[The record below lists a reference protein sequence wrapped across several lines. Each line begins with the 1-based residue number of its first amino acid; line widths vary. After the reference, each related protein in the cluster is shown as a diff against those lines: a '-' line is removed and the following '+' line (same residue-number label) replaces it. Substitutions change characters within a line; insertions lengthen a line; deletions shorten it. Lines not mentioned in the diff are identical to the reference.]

1 MSILKRIICNAI
13 WLINDKTGTL
23 GNVPDK
29 IPDYEYEAIARSF
42 LTCILD
48 YFGKEENVQE
58 FEAWKKDYMKQ
69 DPTAHHSP
77 EEAQSKTSD
86 EADGTDEPQEPNE
99 PENENDDRDG
109 KDDGAE

>member
-42 LTCILD
+42 LTFILD
-48 YFGKEENVQE
+48 YFGKEENTRE
-58 FEAWKKDYMKQ
+58 FEMWRERKI
-69 DPTAHHSP
+69 
-77 EEAQSKTSD
+77 E
-86 EADGTDEPQEPNE
+86 QET
-99 PENENDDRDG
+99 RVQ
-109 KDDGAE
+109 A